1 MCIARQATGIQDW
14 DNAPWTLRSIFRAR
28 LLAREDLCPFDFHPK
43 NSVVSTASSGW
54 IIPALGEANLESAS
68 TLDSN
73 ILVLRTLWNW
83 QSPISASLPQ
93 VILFAS
99 AFITRGELF
108 VKNRIARTP
117 DSSWYFAL
125 AVIIFCSSRDSRYRE
140 EYRKFLQQSKAQ
152 DLMKKYKPVMTYLT
166 ERTGKAIDTT
176 SAVTYLYNLL
186 KEQVKLLLHVIS
198 NFKCS
203 IQIFEKIRRII
214 DFQAA
219 QNLTLPEWTQMVYP
233 TPMKEI
239 IALDFKL
246 RSYTRTLK
254 RLNGGTGT
262 LILFST

>member
-28 LLAREDLCPFDFHPK
+28 LLAGEDLCPFDSHPK

-73 ILVLRTLWNW
+73 ILVLRALWDW

-93 VILFAS
+93 VILFVS
-99 AFITRGELF
+99 AFITRCELF

-125 AVIIFCSSRDSRYRE
+125 AIIISCSSRGSRYKE
-140 EYRKFLQQSKAQ
+140 EYRKFLRQGKAQ
-152 DLMKKYKPVMTYLT
+152 DLLNKYKSVMNYLT
-166 ERTGKAIDTT
+166 ERAGKAINTT

-186 KEQVKLLLHVIS
+186 KEQVKLPSHLVVI
-198 NFKCS
+198 NFAIRYRFSKRS
-203 IQIFEKIRRII
+203 DGSLIFRQLKI
-214 DFQAA
+214 
-219 QNLTLPEWTQMVYP
+219 
-233 TPMKEI
+233 
-239 IALDFKL
+239 
-246 RSYTRTLK
+246 
-254 RLNGGTGT
+254 
-262 LILFST
+262 